1 MTLLVKHICE
11 SYSTGESGICVFYL
25 GYKLLDL
32 NFPTSHAIFLPCLA
46 SELKENHIHTKWN
59 IKGKKSTSKVDTI
72 ARTEKHNPKWGGLG
86 GWHSVLRK
94 LSRERPAGAS
104 HPVKMLAARTPG
116 PCCPSHHLLSSGG
129 AVPTSHTPRRSSS
142 PVGAHGC
149 LALQPWA
156 PACWP
161 LTCRQRA
168 GEGSA
173 SQCVSSTL

>member
-72 ARTEKHNPKWGGLG
+72 ARIEKHNPKWGGLG

-94 LSRERPAGAS
+94 LSRERPARAS

-116 PCCPSHHLLSSGG
+116 PCCPGHHLLSRGG
-129 AVPTSHTPRRSSS
+129 CGSHLAHSTQKLISCGSPRLPGPPALGS
-142 PVGAHGC
+142 C
-149 LALQPWA
+149 LMA
-156 PACWP
+156 PN
-161 LTCRQRA
+161 L
-168 GEGSA
+168 
-173 SQCVSSTL
+173 